1 MPQVT
6 LLQLNDLHAYLE
18 PHPELFWEGG
28 GPVVRPAGG
37 LARIKAYFDQVRAER
52 PGTVVALD
60 NGDTFHGTG
69 PVVASKADFMPEL
82 LNTLAFDGM
91 TAHWDFGYG
100 PEHLEELTARLTYP
114 LLAANIYTQDSSERP
129 FAPFVVLER
138 GVRVGVLGLAS
149 NIIGDMPPRFGK
161 GLRFTDGRAETRAF
175 VRHLREVER
184 VDVVVVLSHLGFPQ
198 DCALAAEVPGI
209 DVLLSGHTH
218 NRLTQ
223 PQRVGQTLITQAGCH
238 GSFVTR
244 LDLEVTAGRV
254 ELLHHE
260 LVEIHGSLPSDA
272 DLAGQISA
280 ALGPF
285 RAAQD
290 EIVGHTDVLLHRGT
304 TLSAP
309 ADDFLT
315 AAVAHAAGTE
325 IAFSNGWRYGAPI
338 APGPVSRLAVWN
350 LVPHDP
356 PISQVQL
363 SGAEIAEMLEDN
375 LEAVFARDP
384 WHQRG
389 GYVKRMHGVVL
400 YAKLENPHGARVQ
413 RIEIGGEPLEMGRQY
428 QVAFLTNQAVPAR
441 FGQHRRELPIRA
453 VEAMLTELRTR
464 GPVVAAPASV
474 LLV

>member
-1 MPQVT
+1 
-6 LLQLNDLHAYLE
+6 
-18 PHPELFWEGG
+18 
-28 GPVVRPAGG
+28 
-37 LARIKAYFDQVRAER
+37 
-52 PGTVVALD
+52 
-60 NGDTFHGTG
+60 
-69 PVVASKADFMPEL
+69 MPEL

-114 LLAANIYTQDSSERP
+114 LLAANIYDEDSSERP

-161 GLRFTDGRAETRAF
+161 GLRFTDGRAETREF

-218 NRLTQ
+218 NRLTA

-254 ELLHHE
+254 ELLRHE
-260 LVEIHGSLPSDA
+260 LVEIHGDLPSDA
-272 DLAGQISA
+272 DLVGQISA
-280 ALGPF
+280 ALTPF
-285 RAAQD
+285 RATQE

-315 AAVAHAAGTE
+315 AAVAHAAGTD

-413 RIEIGGEPLEMGRQY
+413 RIEHRRRAAGDEPPVSGGLSHQPGSPGPLRPAPPRAAGPCCGSDAHRTAHTRPGGERLRSASCWSNRKVQPQQAQASEEMEQRDTPRGY
-428 QVAFLTNQAVPAR
+428 LTDTPMGV
-441 FGQHRRELPIRA
+441 
-453 VEAMLTELRTR
+453 
-464 GPVVAAPASV
+464 
-474 LLV
+474 

>member
-1 MPQVT
+1 MPQLT

-18 PHPELFWEGG
+18 PHPELFWERGR
-28 GPVVRPAGG
+28 PVIHTAGG
-37 LARIKAYFDQVRAER
+37 LARIKAYFDQVRADCS
-52 PGTVVALD
+52 GAVVALD
-60 NGDTFHGTG
+60 NGDTMHGTG
-69 PVVASKADFMPEL
+69 PVVAAQAEFMPEL
-82 LNTLAFDGM
+82 LNELAFDGM

-100 PEHLEELTARLTYP
+100 PDQLARLADRLKYP
-114 LLAANIYTQDSSERP
+114 LLAANIYAEDTSERA
-129 FAPFVVLER
+129 FAPFRVLER

-149 NIIGDMPPRFGK
+149 NIIGDMPPRFGR
-161 GLRFTDGRAETRAF
+161 GLRFTDGRAETRHL
-175 VRHLREVER
+175 VQHLREVEQ

-218 NRLTQ
+218 NRLSE

-244 LDLEVTAGRV
+244 LDLQVTAGRV

-260 LVEIHGSLPSDA
+260 LVQMHDARPSDPA
-272 DLAGQISA
+272 LAGRISE
-280 ALGPF
+280 ALAPF
-285 RAAQD
+285 QEAEE
-290 EIVGHTDVLLHRGT
+290 EIVGHTEILLHRGT

-315 AAVAHAAGTE
+315 AAVAHAAHTD

-350 LVPHDP
+350 LVPHNP
-356 PISQVQL
+356 PISRAEL
-363 SGAEIAEMLEDN
+363 SGTEIAEMLEDN

-384 WHQRG
+384 WRQRG

-400 YAKLENPHGARVQ
+400 YAKVENPFGARVQ
-413 RIEIGGEPLEMGRQY
+413 RIEIGGEPLEPDRQY
-428 QVAFLTNQAVPAR
+428 PVAFLTNQAVPSR
-441 FGQHRRELPIRA
+441 FGRDRRELPVRA
-453 VEAMLTELRTR
+453 LDAMLAELKTR
-464 GPVVAAPASV
+464 GPVVAAPPSV